1 VTDEKPASAD
11 AAADHISW
19 ATMRQIG
26 IAVAGAVITS
36 FLTTTYANA
45 ISSAE
50 VRQIQVEHTR
60 QIAELQLELQRQR
73 QTNESQSVAMATS
86 QTQIQQA
93 LDLLKDMNAKV
104 DALYRSANGR

>member
-1 VTDEKPASAD
+1 MTDER
-11 AAADHISW
+11 AAADKGEHISW

-26 IAVAGAVITS
+26 IAVAGAVVTS

-60 QIAELQLELQRQR
+60 QIAALQMEIERQR
-73 QTNESQSVAMATS
+73 ETNATQSVVMATS
-86 QTQIQQA
+86 QTQITQA
-93 LDLLKDMNAKV
+93 LELLKDMNAKV